1 MSINAWQRGI
11 SRCCG
16 RVSKTRP
23 IKQGMAGSGVRKVE
37 LKYWSTTQTLMP
49 GQMLNLWSS
58 PGDPLFYL
66 HHTYLDKL
74 WWQWQANDLT
84 PRLKDITGSNQPM
97 SFEFIPGSPSNDS
110 CQPLGILTPS
120 AEVHKI
126 DGDPGNVTTLG
137 HVLTT
142 FGMLP
147 NVTIADVMDI
157 QCGLLCYEY
166 I

>member
-1 MSINAWQRGI
+1 
-11 SRCCG
+11 
-16 RVSKTRP
+16 
-23 IKQGMAGSGVRKVE
+23 
-37 LKYWSTTQTLMP
+37 MP

-97 SFEFIPGSPSNDS
+97 SVDPIPGLNGSFPSFPGNYSCGSPM
-110 CQPLGILTPS
+110 PVALTPT
-120 AEVHKI
+120 AQQKI

-137 HVLTT
+137 HVLTM

-147 NVTIADVMDI
+147 NVTITDVMDT
-157 QCGLLCYEY
+157 QGGLLCYEY
-166 I
+166 L